1 MDEGDGFEEL
11 FISNSFVIVGVH
23 SSDDCVQQDVV
34 DTFAIGLDEVSQLV
48 SVQSVSWRVSVDV
61 VVDG

>member
-1 MDEGDGFEEL
+1 MDECDGFQEL
-11 FISNSFVIVGVH
+11 FIADSLVIVSVH
-23 SSDDCVQQDVV
+23 SSDDGVQQDVV
-34 DTFAIGLDEVSQLV
+34 DTFAIRLDEVSQLV